1 MPSSDNASSNHIYLH
16 FTPVQIRFNDIDIMG
31 HVNNSVFQH
40 YFDYARLQYFR
51 HVFGQP
57 LKWDRETLILASISV
72 DYQFPVHIDNQLEVA
87 SSTIMIGN
95 KSLHMCQE
103 VQDTGTSRT
112 MASSRCVLVAFD
124 ALKNCTIPLP
134 GEWKDKIISFEKEIR
149 LKYG

>member
-1 MPSSDNASSNHIYLH
+1 MPLSDNTCPPHVYLH

-40 YFDYARLQYFR
+40 YFDYARLQYFS
-51 HVFGQP
+51 HVFGEP

-72 DYQFPVHIDNQLEVA
+72 DYHSPVHIDNRIEVA
-87 SSTIMIGN
+87 SGTVMIGN

-103 VQDTGTSRT
+103 VHYLDTNKI

-124 ALKNCTIPLP
+124 ASKNCTIPLP
-134 GEWKDKIISFEKEIR
+134 GEWKDRIISFEKEIR
-149 LKYG
+149 LKYV